1 MMSMKTFCAILALA
15 LLSTACG
22 GGGSAGGDAAPD
34 TLLSPAETPP
44 DTASL
49 PARDARGR
57 VVFDPARVQVGD
69 TVAGMVLESKDVAQ
83 SMPDGEW
90 VGSVR
95 FAGQTT
101 VSGITRAHPDDPDSP
116 ALCFELD
123 RESAV
128 RLPRFS
134 GDERIGW
141 FCFDEP
147 AEARRLLGAA
157 PPKKVRASIVIDR
170 FTYSWSHSDVV
181 NEAHLARVV
190 VKQNV
195 RR

>member
-1 MMSMKTFCAILALA
+1 MKQLCVLLVLALFSA
-15 LLSTACG
+15 ACG
-22 GGGSAGGDAAPD
+22 SDGRSAADGAAPD

-44 DTASL
+44 DTA
-49 PARDARGR
+49 PAPAPGGPGK
-57 VVFDPARVQVGD
+57 VVFDPDRVQVGD
-69 TVAGMVLESKDVAQ
+69 TVAGMVLESKDIAR

-95 FAGQTT
+95 FAGRTT

-123 RESAV
+123 RESTV

-134 GDERIGW
+134 GDQRIGW

-147 AEARRLLGAA
+147 AQARRLLGAA
-157 PPKKVRASIVIDR
+157 PPAKVRASIVIDR
-170 FTYSWSHSDVV
+170 FTYAWSHADVV

>member
-1 MMSMKTFCAILALA
+1 MRKFSALLALA
-15 LLSTACG
+15 LVSSACD
-22 GGGSAGGDAAPD
+22 GGGSGTADAAPD

-44 DTASL
+44 DTASP
-49 PARDARGR
+49 PAPGAPGR
-57 VVFDPARVQVGD
+57 AIFDPDDVEVGD
-69 TVAGMVLESKDVAQ
+69 TVAGMVLESKDVAR

-90 VGSVR
+90 VGNVR
-95 FAGQTT
+95 FAGRTT

-116 ALCFELD
+116 ALCFALD

-141 FCFDEP
+141 FCFEDP

-157 PPKKVRASIVIDR
+157 PPAKVRASIVIDR
-170 FTYSWSHSDVV
+170 FTYAWSHSDVV